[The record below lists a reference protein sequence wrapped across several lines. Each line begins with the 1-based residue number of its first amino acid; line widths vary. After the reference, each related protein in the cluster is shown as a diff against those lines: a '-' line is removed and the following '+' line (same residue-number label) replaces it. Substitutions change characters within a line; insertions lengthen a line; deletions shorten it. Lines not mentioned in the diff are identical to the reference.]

1 MTQLY
6 CCEASAGRRHLLVEA
21 PHTHTYILYQTAMYD
36 PSSKLEEYKTKV
48 AAEVTKS
55 WQRSRLVN
63 KLTEEA
69 QVAHKTGRYEV
80 SLDKFLHLLAVT
92 ELDPKT
98 TDPSE
103 TRATITS
110 NIGSALHFLGE
121 TSLAKVSLQ
130 SVALFG
136 RNHWAERNRT
146 LLSFR
151 P

>member
-1 MTQLY
+1 
-6 CCEASAGRRHLLVEA
+6 
-21 PHTHTYILYQTAMYD
+21 MYD

-136 RNHWAERNRT
+136 RNHCAERNRT